1 MRAGSYTI
9 SNLFVA
15 VCIISFHFFDSD
27 SASPTAQLEW
37 GLRIILWR
45 SVLELL
51 KVNTRSCLIVIY
63 CTTILYKSVTDDRVF
78 FQFHGIWTTCLLFS
92 QMLFIPV
99 TISVSKLQAAKMAPS
114 APKIML
120 NMLKHMRQTF

>member
-27 SASPTAQLEW
+27 SASPTAQLKW
-37 GLRIILWR
+37 GLRIIRRR

-51 KVNTRSCLIVIY
+51 TLIQEN
-63 CTTILYKSVTDDRVF
+63 LYQRVSKAYGKNLEDRV
-78 FQFHGIWTTCLLFS
+78 C
-92 QMLFIPV
+92 
-99 TISVSKLQAAKMAPS
+99 
-114 APKIML
+114 
-120 NMLKHMRQTF
+120 

>member
-1 MRAGSYTI
+1 MHAGSYTI

-37 GLRIILWR
+37 GLRIIRWR

-51 KVNTRSCLIVIY
+51 TLI
-63 CTTILYKSVTDDRVF
+63 
-78 FQFHGIWTTCLLFS
+78 
-92 QMLFIPV
+92 
-99 TISVSKLQAAKMAPS
+99 
-114 APKIML
+114 
-120 NMLKHMRQTF
+120 

>member
-1 MRAGSYTI
+1 MHAGSYII

-15 VCIISFHFFDSD
+15 VCIISFHFFGSD

-63 CTTILYKSVTDDRVF
+63 YTTILYKSVTDDRVF
-78 FQFHGIWTTCLLFS
+78 FSISRYLDYMFIVFTNALHAVNNLRLKTTSSENGAFG
-92 QMLFIPV
+92 
-99 TISVSKLQAAKMAPS
+99 A
-114 APKIML
+114 
-120 NMLKHMRQTF
+120 